1 MFKLNKKIES
11 GSVYIVDY
19 AGYVSGPYKT
29 TVEAQKYTVKGDTII
44 IALSTKDKNTTKE
57 SSIDKITIDFKKDT
71 VYTESTDKE
80 AKVSLDGFNYGVG
93 TYVLSYKS
101 LDYFMSDVYRLIKN
115 VKVIGTPKI
124 EGEDLN
130 ALLHM

>member
-19 AGYVSGPYKT
+19 AGNVSGPYKT
-29 TVEAQKYTVKGDTII
+29 TVEAQKYTVEGDTII
-44 IALSTKDKNTTKE
+44 IALASKKEIKE
-57 SSIDKITIDFKKDT
+57 SSIDRITIDFKKDT

-80 AKVSLDGFNYGVG
+80 AKVSLGGFNYGVG
-93 TYVLSYKS
+93 TYELSYKS

>member
-19 AGYVSGPYKT
+19 AGNVSGPYKT
-29 TVEAQKYTVKGDTII
+29 TIEAQKYTVEGDTII
-44 IALSTKDKNTTKE
+44 IALASKKEIKE

-80 AKVSLDGFNYGVG
+80 AKVSLGGFNYGVG
-93 TYVLSYKS
+93 TYELSYKS

>member
-19 AGYVSGPYKT
+19 AGNVSGPYKT

-44 IALSTKDKNTTKE
+44 LALSTKE

-80 AKVSLDGFNYGVG
+80 AKVSLGGFNYGVG
-93 TYVLSYKS
+93 TYELSYKS